1 MVYRMIRIRN
11 LWKRYGDNDVL
22 SGLNLEVNENEI
34 LVILGRSGV
43 GKSVLLRHIIG
54 IEKPDQGSIEI
65 GDVQI
70 SHLKKDDLFRAM
82 RTMGMLFQGSA
93 LFDSMTIEENT
104 AFYLRQHG
112 NLHTSK
118 PFTDNEIHEQVNEA
132 LKKVGLDGTQK
143 KMPSDL
149 SGGMR
154 KRAGLARLLVY
165 RPSILLYDEPTTGLD
180 PITAQQITDLILQ
193 TQKELKGTSIIV
205 THDIALALRISSR
218 LALQRD
224 GKIAFIANPKEFMQI
239 NDPIINFLRE
249 SLINRFPRKETL

>member
-1 MVYRMIRIRN
+1 MVHRMIRIRN

-104 AFYLRQHG
+104 AFYFRQHG